1 MSQRL
6 YCFYNLAPPKNKQ
19 KKESSW
25 SKIMIL
31 NTLVVLFLS
40 SFPWIPLLALFY
52 YLCRHSKQKTSALLM
67 AITVGFVA
75 AAFIPT
81 SPTHQKAAATIQSTI
96 ESNEAPNLSLTPPRK
111 ICLMVEPT
119 PFTYVSGYT
128 NRFNEM
134 LRYLSKAKKDHVV
147 ILTTDSVTPE
157 AELPK
162 EKYGYTIEHTK
173 GFTLPLYEQ
182 MSMTFDLPQMKGAS
196 IIEKL
201 KPDLIHAS
209 SP

>member
-1 MSQRL
+1 
-6 YCFYNLAPPKNKQ
+6 
-19 KKESSW
+19 
-25 SKIMIL
+25 MIL

-40 SFPWIPLLALFY
+40 SFPWVPLLALFY
-52 YLCRHSKQKTSALLM
+52 YLCRHSDVKTRALSLTI
-67 AITVGFVA
+67 AVGIVA
-75 AAFIPT
+75 ALTPKAV
-81 SPTHQKAAATIQSTI
+81 SPVLPSSSNTAKN
-96 ESNEAPNLSLTPPRK
+96 NEAHDLFLTPPRN
-111 ICLMVEPT
+111 IFLMVEPS
-119 PFTYVSGYT
+119 PFTYICGYT

-134 LRYLSKAKKDHVV
+134 LRYLSKAKDHVV
-147 ILTTDSVTPE
+147 ILTVESTKPE

-162 EKYGYTIEHTK
+162 EKYGYKIEHTQ

-182 MSMTFDLPQMKGAS
+182 MSMTFDLPEMKGAS